1 MEEVKTKKIGL
12 DTDRLIIRTP
22 DENDAHDIFT
32 LMSDLEIAA
41 STGFRPMST
50 LSEAEGKIR
59 RDMNSGLMFCI
70 SEKGLLE
77 KVLGVFE
84 VTPHKINSV
93 SGEKCN
99 YEICYFLHKE
109 ARGKGYMTEVVTR
122 MKRYLFDE
130 RMADS
135 LTIAVLPRNDASR
148 RVALKS
154 GFTYEGLERKC
165 GMNYLDEVVD
175 LEYYTLDKEEYLN
188 PDKTVRKGK
197 QTIAS
202 KQKWIND
209 GGILYPI
216 PGYASL
222 LTSPGNGIFRIYEH
236 PQTKRL
242 GLEKIDDIFRFDFKI
257 YDLDCENIISKII
270 KTWTSDL
277 FRESNK
283 NLGVIF
289 NGIKGT
295 GKTIAAKLL
304 CNRIG
309 LPVIVI
315 SKLVDGMLEFIQ
327 SLHFEG
333 IILIDEAEKTFRE
346 EQEVLLKMIDGVYND
361 MRKLYI
367 LTTNKLSVDENL
379 LGRPGRIRYIKEF
392 SNLPAKSVN
401 DVIDDNLK
409 DISLKEEVLKVVDS
423 LEISTIDILKA
434 IIDECNIMGT
444 VPSDSTLNIPKA
456 KYRMQ
461 IISFDNLDLKSHQ
474 ELKDYIKE
482 HLVYNETVAGWLQ
495 KVIGTDES
503 KKKPKKNIGNRPKP
517 RVPFNR
523 WPWTKETTSN
533 SSIPKIPL
541 LPTSCRSVSST
552 CCWSPLI
559 TMHSF
564 SKKTAASKNKSS
576 LNTPRS
582 TSVRRPASPRSATS
596 KTLSRN
602 YRPSGSTSSSP
613 YPMSSTAKRTKRPRK
628 SSTTTPTY
636 PSCCSRRL
644 PAK

>member
-1 MEEVKTKKIGL
+1 MKEVKARKIEL
-12 DTDRLIIRTP
+12 ATVRLIIRTP
-22 DENDAHDIFT
+22 QERDVHDIFV

-41 STGFRPMST
+41 ITGFRPMNT

-59 RDMNSGLMFCI
+59 REMDGGLMFCI
-70 SEKGLLE
+70 LEKNLPE

-84 VTPHKINSV
+84 ITPHKTNTV

-109 ARGKGYMTEVVTR
+109 ARGKGYMTEVVKR

-154 GFTYEGLERKC
+154 GFTYEGLEKKC

-175 LEYYTLDKEEYLN
+175 LEYYTLYKEEYLN
-188 PDKTVRKGK
+188 PDEKIRKEK

-222 LTSPGNGIFRIYEH
+222 LTSPGNGIFRIYEN

-242 GLEKIDDIFRFDFKI
+242 GLEKIDDTFRFDFKI
-257 YDLDCENIISKII
+257 YDLDSEEIISKTII
-270 KTWTSDL
+270 TWSSDL

-289 NGIKGT
+289 NGLKGT

-315 SKLVDGMLEFIQ
+315 SKPVDGMLEFIQ
-327 SLHFEG
+327 SLHFES

-367 LTTNKLSVDENL
+367 LTTNKLSIDENL

-392 SNLPAKSVN
+392 SNLSAKAVN
-401 DVIDDNLK
+401 DVIDDNLN
-409 DISLKEEVLKVVDS
+409 DISLKDDVLKVVDS

-434 IIDECNIMGT
+434 IIDECNIMGS

-456 KYRMQ
+456 KYKIQ
-461 IISFDNLDLKSHQ
+461 IISFDNL
-474 ELKDYIKE
+474 ELKFHRELQDYIIN
-482 HLVYNETVAGWLQ
+482 HLAADESVINWLQ
-495 KVIGTDES
+495 KVIGTDEKG
-503 KKKPKKNIGNRPKP
+503 KKLKKNIDLIEEMYDCDVCIEWR
-517 RVPFNR
+517 
-523 WPWTKETTSN
+523 
-533 SSIPKIPL
+533 
-541 LPTSCRSVSST
+541 PTSTLSIYIGKHLGCGTVSSEPDRYGFFT
-552 CCWSPLI
+552 REDDWNNSTELCCLCNDIHIP
-559 TMHSF
+559 
-564 SKKTAASKNKSS
+564 S
-576 LNTPRS
+576 L
-582 TSVRRPASPRSATS
+582 
-596 KTLSRN
+596 
-602 YRPSGSTSSSP
+602 YRGN
-613 YPMSSTAKRTKRPRK
+613 
-628 SSTTTPTY
+628 
-636 PSCCSRRL
+636 L
-644 PAK
+644 

>member
-1 MEEVKTKKIGL
+1 MKEVKARKIEL
-12 DTDRLIIRTP
+12 ATVRLIIRTP
-22 DENDAHDIFT
+22 QERDVHDIFV

-41 STGFRPMST
+41 ITGFRPMNT

-59 RDMNSGLMFCI
+59 REMDGGLMFCI
-70 SEKGLLE
+70 LEKNLPE

-84 VTPHKINSV
+84 ITPHKTNTV

-109 ARGKGYMTEVVTR
+109 ARGKGYMTEVVKR

-154 GFTYEGLERKC
+154 GFTYEGLEKKC
-165 GMNYLDEVVD
+165 GMNFLDEVVD
-175 LEYYTLDKEEYLN
+175 LEYYTLYKEEYLN
-188 PDKTVRKGK
+188 PDEKIRKEK

-222 LTSPGNGIFRIYEH
+222 LTSPGNGIFRIYEQ

-242 GLEKIDDIFRFDFKI
+242 GLEKIDDTFRFDFKI
-257 YDLDCENIISKII
+257 YDLDCEDIMSKII

-295 GKTIAAKLL
+295 GKTIAAKQL

-315 SKLVDGMLEFIQ
+315 SKPVDGMLEFIQ
-327 SLHFEG
+327 SLHFES

-346 EQEVLLKMIDGVYND
+346 EQEVLLKMIDGVCND

-367 LTTNKLSVDENL
+367 LTTNKLSIDENL

-392 SNLPAKSVN
+392 SNLSAKAVN
-401 DVIDDNLK
+401 DVIDDNLN
-409 DISLKEEVLKVVDS
+409 DISLKDDVLKVVDS

-434 IIDECNIMGT
+434 IIDECNIMGS

-456 KYRMQ
+456 KYKIQ
-461 IISFDNLDLKSHQ
+461 IISFDNL
-474 ELKDYIKE
+474 ELKFHRELQDYIIN
-482 HLVYNETVAGWLQ
+482 HLAADESVINWLQ
-495 KVIGTDES
+495 KVIGTDGKG
-503 KKKPKKNIGNRPKP
+503 KKFKKNLDLIEEMYDC
-517 RVPFNR
+517 RVCIEWR
-523 WPWTKETTSN
+523 
-533 SSIPKIPL
+533 
-541 LPTSCRSVSST
+541 PTSTLGVYIGKHLGCGIVNSKPDGYGFFTREADWDNST
-552 CCWSPLI
+552 ELCCLCNDYNIP
-559 TMHSF
+559 
-564 SKKTAASKNKSS
+564 S
-576 LNTPRS
+576 L
-582 TSVRRPASPRSATS
+582 
-596 KTLSRN
+596 
-602 YRPSGSTSSSP
+602 YRGN
-613 YPMSSTAKRTKRPRK
+613 
-628 SSTTTPTY
+628 
-636 PSCCSRRL
+636 L
-644 PAK
+644 

>member
-1 MEEVKTKKIGL
+1 MEETARKTEFV
-12 DTDRLIIRTP
+12 TDRLIIRTP
-22 DENDAHDIFT
+22 EERDAHDIFA

-41 STGFRPMST
+41 STGFRPMNT

-59 RDMNSGLMFCI
+59 REMDSGLMYCI
-70 SEKGLLE
+70 SEKSHPE
-77 KVLGVFE
+77 RNIGVFE
-84 VTPHKINSV
+84 ITPHKTNTA

-99 YEICYFLHKE
+99 YEICYFLHKG
-109 ARGKGYMTEVVTR
+109 ARGKGYMTEVVER
-122 MKRYLFDE
+122 MKHYLFDE

-175 LEYYTLDKEEYLN
+175 LEYYTLYKEEYLN
-188 PDKTVRKGK
+188 PDEKIRKEK

-222 LTSPGNGIFRIYEH
+222 LTSPGNGIFRIYEQ

-242 GLEKIDDIFRFDFKI
+242 GLEKIDDTFRFDFKI
-257 YDLDCENIISKII
+257 YDLDCEDIMSKII

-295 GKTIAAKLL
+295 GKTIAAKQL

-315 SKLVDGMLEFIQ
+315 SKPVDGMLEFIQ
-327 SLHFEG
+327 SLHFES

-367 LTTNKLSVDENL
+367 LTTNKLSIDENL

-392 SNLPAKSVN
+392 SNLSAKAVN
-401 DVIDDNLK
+401 DVIDDNLN
-409 DISLKEEVLKVVDS
+409 DISLKDDVLKVVDS

-434 IIDECNIMGT
+434 IIDECNIMGS

-456 KYRMQ
+456 KYKIQ
-461 IISFDNLDLKSHQ
+461 IISFDNL
-474 ELKDYIKE
+474 ELKFHRELQDYIIN
-482 HLVYNETVAGWLQ
+482 HLAADESVINWLQ
-495 KVIGTDES
+495 KVIGTDGKD
-503 KKKPKKNIGNRPKP
+503 KKFKKNLDIIEEMYDC
-517 RVPFNR
+517 RVCIEWR
-523 WPWTKETTSN
+523 
-533 SSIPKIPL
+533 
-541 LPTSCRSVSST
+541 PTSTLGVYIGKHLGCGTVNSEPDRYGFFTREADWDNST
-552 CCWSPLI
+552 ELCCLCNDIHIP
-559 TMHSF
+559 
-564 SKKTAASKNKSS
+564 S
-576 LNTPRS
+576 L
-582 TSVRRPASPRSATS
+582 
-596 KTLSRN
+596 
-602 YRPSGSTSSSP
+602 YRGN
-613 YPMSSTAKRTKRPRK
+613 
-628 SSTTTPTY
+628 
-636 PSCCSRRL
+636 L
-644 PAK
+644 

>member
-1 MEEVKTKKIGL
+1 MKEAKAGKIEIV
-12 DTDRLIIRTP
+12 TDRLIIRTP
-22 DENDAHDIFT
+22 DESDTHDIFT

-41 STGFRPMST
+41 ITGFRPMNT

-59 RDMNSGLMFCI
+59 RDMDSGLMFCI
-70 SEKGLLE
+70 SEKNLPE
-77 KVLGVFE
+77 KVIGVFE
-84 VTPHKINSV
+84 ITPHKTNTA

-99 YEICYFLHKE
+99 YEICYFLHKG
-109 ARGKGYMTEVVTR
+109 ARGKGYMTEVVER
-122 MKRYLFDE
+122 MKHYLFDE

-175 LEYYTLDKEEYLN
+175 LEYYTIYKEEYLN
-188 PDKTVRKGK
+188 PDEKVHKEK

-222 LTSPGNGIFRIYEH
+222 LEAPGNGIFRIYEN

-242 GLEKIDDIFRFDFKI
+242 GLEKIDDTFRFDFKI
-257 YDLDCENIISKII
+257 YDLECEEIISKVI

-309 LPVIVI
+309 LPVIVV
-315 SKLVDGMLEFIQ
+315 SKPVDGMLEFIQ

-333 IILIDEAEKTFRE
+333 IILIDEAEKTFDE
-346 EQEVLLKMIDGVYND
+346 ERDILLKMIDGVYND
-361 MRKLYI
+361 MRKLYV
-367 LTTNKLSVDENL
+367 LTTNKLSIDENL

-392 SNLPAKSVN
+392 SNLSAKAVN
-401 DVIDDNLK
+401 DVIDDNLN
-409 DISLKEEVLKVVDS
+409 DISLKDEVLKVVDS

-434 IIDECNIMGT
+434 IIDECNIMDS

-456 KYRMQ
+456 KYKIQ
-461 IISFDNLDLKSHQ
+461 IISFDNL
-474 ELKDYIKE
+474 ELKFHRELQDYIIN
-482 HLVYNETVAGWLQ
+482 HLAVDESVINWLQ
-495 KVIGTDES
+495 KVIGTDEKG
-503 KKKPKKNIGNRPKP
+503 KKFKKNLDLIEEMYDC
-517 RVPFNR
+517 RVCIEWR
-523 WPWTKETTSN
+523 
-533 SSIPKIPL
+533 
-541 LPTSCRSVSST
+541 PTSTLGIYIGKHLDCGTVNSEPDRYGFFTREADWDNST
-552 CCWSPLI
+552 ELCCLCNDIHIP
-559 TMHSF
+559 
-564 SKKTAASKNKSS
+564 S
-576 LNTPRS
+576 L
-582 TSVRRPASPRSATS
+582 
-596 KTLSRN
+596 
-602 YRPSGSTSSSP
+602 YRGN
-613 YPMSSTAKRTKRPRK
+613 
-628 SSTTTPTY
+628 
-636 PSCCSRRL
+636 L
-644 PAK
+644 

>member
-1 MEEVKTKKIGL
+1 MKEVKARKIEL
-12 DTDRLIIRTP
+12 ATVRLIIRTP
-22 DENDAHDIFT
+22 QERDVHDIFV

-41 STGFRPMST
+41 ITGFRPMNT

-59 RDMNSGLMFCI
+59 REMDGGLMFCI
-70 SEKGLLE
+70 LEKNLPE

-84 VTPHKINSV
+84 VTPHKTNTV

-109 ARGKGYMTEVVTR
+109 ARGKGYMTEVVKR

-175 LEYYTLDKEEYLN
+175 LEYYTLYKEEYLN
-188 PDKTVRKGK
+188 PDEKVRKEK
-197 QTIAS
+197 LTIAS

-222 LTSPGNGIFRIYEH
+222 LTSPGNGIFRIYEQ

-242 GLEKIDDIFRFDFKI
+242 GLEKIDDTFRFDFKI
-257 YDLDCENIISKII
+257 YDLDCEDIMSKII

-315 SKLVDGMLEFIQ
+315 SKPVDGMLEFIQ
-327 SLHFEG
+327 SLHFESA
-333 IILIDEAEKTFRE
+333 ILIDEAEKTFRE

-367 LTTNKLSVDENL
+367 LTTNKLSIDENL

-392 SNLPAKSVN
+392 SNLSAKAVN
-401 DVIDDNLK
+401 DVIDDNLN
-409 DISLKEEVLKVVDS
+409 DISLKDDVLKVVDS

-434 IIDECNIMGT
+434 IIDECNIMGS

-456 KYRMQ
+456 KYKIQ
-461 IISFDNLDLKSHQ
+461 IISFDNL
-474 ELKDYIKE
+474 ELKFHRELQDYIIN
-482 HLVYNETVAGWLQ
+482 HLAADESVINWLQ
-495 KVIGTDES
+495 KVIGTDGKG
-503 KKKPKKNIGNRPKP
+503 KKFKKNLDLIEEMYDC
-517 RVPFNR
+517 RVCIEWR
-523 WPWTKETTSN
+523 
-533 SSIPKIPL
+533 
-541 LPTSCRSVSST
+541 PTSTLGVYIGKHLGCGIVNSKPDGYGFFTREADWDNST
-552 CCWSPLI
+552 ELCCLCNDYNIP
-559 TMHSF
+559 
-564 SKKTAASKNKSS
+564 S
-576 LNTPRS
+576 L
-582 TSVRRPASPRSATS
+582 
-596 KTLSRN
+596 
-602 YRPSGSTSSSP
+602 YRGN
-613 YPMSSTAKRTKRPRK
+613 
-628 SSTTTPTY
+628 
-636 PSCCSRRL
+636 L
-644 PAK
+644 

>member
-1 MEEVKTKKIGL
+1 MKEAKAGKIEIV
-12 DTDRLIIRTP
+12 TDRLIIRTP
-22 DENDAHDIFT
+22 GEKDVHDIFV
-32 LMSDLEIAA
+32 LMSDREIAA
-41 STGFRPMST
+41 ITGFRPMGT

-70 SEKGLLE
+70 SEEGLPE

-84 VTPHKINSV
+84 VTPHKTNTV

-109 ARGKGYMTEVVTR
+109 ARGKGYMTEVAER

-175 LEYYTLDKEEYLN
+175 LEYYTLYKEEYLN
-188 PDKTVRKGK
+188 PNEKVRKEK

-222 LTSPGNGIFRIYEH
+222 LTSPGNGIFRIYEQ

-242 GLEKIDDIFRFDFKI
+242 GLEKIDDTFRFDFKI
-257 YDLDCENIISKII
+257 YDLDCEDIMSKII

-295 GKTIAAKLL
+295 GKTIAAKQL

-315 SKLVDGMLEFIQ
+315 SKPVDGMLEFIQ
-327 SLHFEG
+327 SLHFES

-367 LTTNKLSVDENL
+367 LTTNKLSIDENL

-392 SNLPAKSVN
+392 SNLSAKAVN
-401 DVIDDNLK
+401 DVIDDNLN
-409 DISLKEEVLKVVDS
+409 DISLKDDVLKVVDS

-434 IIDECNIMGT
+434 IIDECNIMGS

-456 KYRMQ
+456 KYKIQ
-461 IISFDNLDLKSHQ
+461 IISFDNL
-474 ELKDYIKE
+474 ELKFHRELQDYIIN
-482 HLVYNETVAGWLQ
+482 HLAADESVINWLQ
-495 KVIGTDES
+495 KVIGTDGKD
-503 KKKPKKNIGNRPKP
+503 KKFKKNLDIIEEMYDC
-517 RVPFNR
+517 RVCIEWR
-523 WPWTKETTSN
+523 
-533 SSIPKIPL
+533 
-541 LPTSCRSVSST
+541 PTSTLGVYIGKHLGCGTVNSEPDRYGFFTREADWDNST
-552 CCWSPLI
+552 ELCCLCNDIHIP
-559 TMHSF
+559 
-564 SKKTAASKNKSS
+564 S
-576 LNTPRS
+576 L
-582 TSVRRPASPRSATS
+582 
-596 KTLSRN
+596 
-602 YRPSGSTSSSP
+602 YRGN
-613 YPMSSTAKRTKRPRK
+613 
-628 SSTTTPTY
+628 
-636 PSCCSRRL
+636 L
-644 PAK
+644 

>member
-1 MEEVKTKKIGL
+1 MKEVKARKIEL
-12 DTDRLIIRTP
+12 ATVRLIIRTP
-22 DENDAHDIFT
+22 QERDVHDIFV

-41 STGFRPMST
+41 ITGFRPMNT

-59 RDMNSGLMFCI
+59 REKEGGLMFCI
-70 SEKGLLE
+70 SEKNLPE

-84 VTPHKINSV
+84 ITPHKTNTV

-99 YEICYFLHKE
+99 YEICYFLHKK
-109 ARGKGYMTEVVTR
+109 ARGKGYMTEVVER
-122 MKRYLFDE
+122 MKCYLFDE

-148 RVALKS
+148 RVALKY

-175 LEYYTLDKEEYLN
+175 LEYYTLYKEEYLN
-188 PDKTVRKGK
+188 PDEKVRKEK
-197 QTIAS
+197 LTIAS

-257 YDLDCENIISKII
+257 YDLDCEEIMSRII

-289 NGIKGT
+289 NGLKGT

-315 SKLVDGMLEFIQ
+315 SKPVDGMLEFIQ
-327 SLHFEG
+327 SLHFES

-367 LTTNKLSVDENL
+367 LTTNKLSIDENL

-392 SNLPAKSVN
+392 SNLSAKAVN
-401 DVIDDNLK
+401 DVIDDNLN
-409 DISLKEEVLKVVDS
+409 DISLKDDVLKVVDS

-434 IIDECNIMGT
+434 IIDECNIMGS

-456 KYRMQ
+456 KYKIQ
-461 IISFDNLDLKSHQ
+461 IISFDNL
-474 ELKDYIKE
+474 ELKFHRELQDYIIN
-482 HLVYNETVAGWLQ
+482 HLAADESVINWLQ
-495 KVIGTDES
+495 KVIGTDGKG
-503 KKKPKKNIGNRPKP
+503 KKFKKNLDLIEEMYDCSVCIEWR
-517 RVPFNR
+517 
-523 WPWTKETTSN
+523 
-533 SSIPKIPL
+533 
-541 LPTSCRSVSST
+541 PTSTLGVYIGKHLGCGIVNSKPDGYGFFTREADWDNST
-552 CCWSPLI
+552 ELCCLCNDYNIP
-559 TMHSF
+559 
-564 SKKTAASKNKSS
+564 S
-576 LNTPRS
+576 L
-582 TSVRRPASPRSATS
+582 
-596 KTLSRN
+596 
-602 YRPSGSTSSSP
+602 YRGN
-613 YPMSSTAKRTKRPRK
+613 
-628 SSTTTPTY
+628 
-636 PSCCSRRL
+636 L
-644 PAK
+644 

>member
-1 MEEVKTKKIGL
+1 MVQKTEL
-12 DTDRLIIRTP
+12 TTARLLIRTP
-22 DENDAHDIFT
+22 DETEVKDIFA
-32 LMSDLEIAA
+32 LMSDEEVAA
-41 STGFRPMST
+41 STGFRPMT
-50 LSEAEGKIR
+50 TQSEAEGKIR
-59 RDMNSGLMFCI
+59 RGMASQLIFGIAEKERPARIVGMF
-70 SEKGLLE
+70 E
-77 KVLGVFE
+77 FAQ
-84 VTPHKINSV
+84 HKTDTV

-109 ARGKGYMTEVVTR
+109 ARGKGYMTEVMER

-135 LTIAVLPRNDASR
+135 LIIAVLPRNDASR
-148 RVALKS
+148 RVALKN
-154 GFTYEGLERKC
+154 GFIYEDLDRKC
-165 GMNYLDEVVD
+165 GTNYLDEVVD
-175 LEYYTLDKEEYLN
+175 LEYYTLYKEEYLN
-188 PDKTVRKGK
+188 PGERVRKEMHA
-197 QTIAS
+197 IAS

-222 LTSPGNGIFRIYEH
+222 LSSPGNGIFRIYEQ

-242 GLEKIDDIFRFDFKI
+242 GLEKIDDTFRFDFKI
-257 YDLDCENIISKII
+257 YDLECEDIMSKVI

-289 NGIKGT
+289 NGLKGT

-315 SKLVDGMLEFIQ
+315 SKPVDSMLEFIQ
-327 SLHFEG
+327 SLHFES

-367 LTTNKLSVDENL
+367 LTTNKLSIDENL

-392 SNLPAKSVN
+392 SNLSAKAVN

-409 DISLKEEVLKVVDS
+409 DASLKEEVLKVVDS

-434 IIDECNIMGT
+434 IIDECNIMGV

-456 KYRMQ
+456 KYKMQ
-461 IISFDNLDLKSHQ
+461 IISFDNLDLESHQ
-474 ELKDYIKE
+474 EVKDYIKG
-482 HLVYNETVAGWLQ
+482 HLTYNETVADWL
-495 KVIGTDES
+495 KRVIGTDES
-503 KKKPKKNIGNRPKP
+503 KKKLKKNMDLIDEMFDCN
-517 RVPFNR
+517 VDIE
-523 WPWTKETTSN
+523 WQAT
-533 SSIPKIPL
+533 SSIVTYIGKRIGHRIVVTEPDRYGFFTVETDWNNTEL
-541 LPTSCRSVSST
+541 
-552 CCWSPLI
+552 CCLCNEIDVP
-559 TMHSF
+559 
-564 SKKTAASKNKSS
+564 S
-576 LNTPRS
+576 L
-582 TSVRRPASPRSATS
+582 
-596 KTLSRN
+596 
-602 YRPSGSTSSSP
+602 YRGN
-613 YPMSSTAKRTKRPRK
+613 
-628 SSTTTPTY
+628 
-636 PSCCSRRL
+636 L
-644 PAK
+644 

>member
-1 MEEVKTKKIGL
+1 MKEVKARKIEL
-12 DTDRLIIRTP
+12 ATVRLIIRTP
-22 DENDAHDIFT
+22 QERDVHDIFV

-41 STGFRPMST
+41 ITGFRPMNT

-59 RDMNSGLMFCI
+59 REMDGGLMFCI
-70 SEKGLLE
+70 LEKNLPE

-84 VTPHKINSV
+84 ITPHKTNTV

-109 ARGKGYMTEVVTR
+109 ARGKGYMTEVVKR

-154 GFTYEGLERKC
+154 GFTYEGLEKKC

-175 LEYYTLDKEEYLN
+175 LEYYTLYKEEYLN
-188 PDKTVRKGK
+188 PDEKIRKEK

-222 LTSPGNGIFRIYEH
+222 LTSPGNGIFRIYEQ

-242 GLEKIDDIFRFDFKI
+242 GLEKIDDTFRFDFKI
-257 YDLDCENIISKII
+257 YDLDCEDIMSNII

-295 GKTIAAKLL
+295 GKTIAAKQL

-315 SKLVDGMLEFIQ
+315 SKPVDGMLEFIQ
-327 SLHFEG
+327 SLHFES

-367 LTTNKLSVDENL
+367 LTTNKLSIDENL

-392 SNLPAKSVN
+392 SNLSAKAVN
-401 DVIDDNLK
+401 DVIDDNLN
-409 DISLKEEVLKVVDS
+409 DISLKDDVLKVVDS

-434 IIDECNIMGT
+434 IIDECNIMVS

-456 KYRMQ
+456 KYKIQ
-461 IISFDNLDLKSHQ
+461 IISFDNL
-474 ELKDYIKE
+474 ELKFHRELQDYIIN
-482 HLVYNETVAGWLQ
+482 HLAADESVINWLQ
-495 KVIGTDES
+495 KVIGTDGKG
-503 KKKPKKNIGNRPKP
+503 KKFKKNLDLIEEMYDC
-517 RVPFNR
+517 RVCIEWR
-523 WPWTKETTSN
+523 
-533 SSIPKIPL
+533 
-541 LPTSCRSVSST
+541 PTSTLGVYIGKHLGCGIVNSKPDGYGFFTREADWDNST
-552 CCWSPLI
+552 ELCCLCNDYNIP
-559 TMHSF
+559 
-564 SKKTAASKNKSS
+564 S
-576 LNTPRS
+576 L
-582 TSVRRPASPRSATS
+582 
-596 KTLSRN
+596 
-602 YRPSGSTSSSP
+602 YRGN
-613 YPMSSTAKRTKRPRK
+613 
-628 SSTTTPTY
+628 
-636 PSCCSRRL
+636 L
-644 PAK
+644 

>member
-1 MEEVKTKKIGL
+1 MKEVKAGKIEIV
-12 DTDRLIIRTP
+12 TDRLIIRTP
-22 DENDAHDIFT
+22 EDKDVYDIFV
-32 LMSDLEIAA
+32 LMSDREIAS

-50 LSEAEGKIR
+50 ESEAEGKIR
-59 RDMNSGLMFCI
+59 REMDGGLMFCI
-70 SEKGLLE
+70 SERGFPE

-84 VTPHKINSV
+84 ITPHKTITV

-109 ARGKGYMTEVVTR
+109 ARGKGYMTEVAER

-135 LTIAVLPRNDASR
+135 LTIAVLPRNNASR

-175 LEYYTLDKEEYLN
+175 LEYYTLYKEEYLN
-188 PDKTVRKGK
+188 PNEKVRKEK

-222 LTSPGNGIFRIYEH
+222 LTSPGNGIFRIYEN

-242 GLEKIDDIFRFDFKI
+242 GLERIDETFRFDFKI
-257 YDLDCENIISKII
+257 YDLDSEEIILKII

-289 NGIKGT
+289 NGLKGT

-309 LPVIVI
+309 LPVIVV
-315 SKLVDGMLEFIQ
+315 SKLIDGMLEFIQ
-327 SLHFEG
+327 SLHFES

-367 LTTNKLSVDENL
+367 LTTNKLSIDENL

-392 SNLPAKSVN
+392 SNLSAKAVN
-401 DVIDDNLK
+401 DVINDNLK

-434 IIDECNIMGT
+434 IIDECNIMGA

-461 IISFDNLDLKSHQ
+461 IISFDSLDLKSHQ

-482 HLVYNETVAGWLQ
+482 HLNYNETVAGWLQ

-503 KKKPKKNIGNRPKP
+503 RKKPKKNMD
-517 RVPFNR
+517 
-523 WPWTKETTSN
+523 
-533 SSIPKIPL
+533 
-541 LPTSCRSVSST
+541 
-552 CCWSPLI
+552 LI
-559 TMHSF
+559 NEMFDCDVNIEWQAT
-564 SKKTAASKNKSS
+564 SS
-576 LNTPRS
+576 L
-582 TSVRRPASPRSATS
+582 ATYIGKRIGHRTVVS
-596 KTLSRN
+596 EPDRYGFFTVESDWDGTELWCLCNKIDIPSL
-602 YRPSGSTSSSP
+602 YRGN
-613 YPMSSTAKRTKRPRK
+613 
-628 SSTTTPTY
+628 
-636 PSCCSRRL
+636 L
-644 PAK
+644 

>member
-1 MEEVKTKKIGL
+1 MEETARKTEFV
-12 DTDRLIIRTP
+12 TDRLIIRTP
-22 DENDAHDIFT
+22 EERDAHDIFA

-41 STGFRPMST
+41 STGFRPMNT

-59 RDMNSGLMFCI
+59 REMDSGLMYCI
-70 SEKGLLE
+70 SEKSHPE
-77 KVLGVFE
+77 RNIGVFE
-84 VTPHKINSV
+84 ITPHKTNTA

-99 YEICYFLHKE
+99 YEICYFLHKG
-109 ARGKGYMTEVVTR
+109 ARGKGYMTEVVER
-122 MKRYLFDE
+122 MKHYLFDE

-175 LEYYTLDKEEYLN
+175 LEYYTIYKEEYLN
-188 PDKTVRKGK
+188 PDEKVHKEK

-222 LTSPGNGIFRIYEH
+222 LASPGNGIFRIYEN

-242 GLEKIDDIFRFDFKI
+242 GLEKIDDTFRFDFKI
-257 YDLDCENIISKII
+257 YDLECEEIISKVI

-309 LPVIVI
+309 LPVIVV
-315 SKLVDGMLEFIQ
+315 SKPVDGMLEFIQ

-333 IILIDEAEKTFRE
+333 IILIDEAEKTFDE
-346 EQEVLLKMIDGVYND
+346 ERDILLKMIDGVYND
-361 MRKLYI
+361 MRKLYV
-367 LTTNKLSVDENL
+367 LTTNKLSIDENL

-392 SNLPAKSVN
+392 SNLSAKAVN
-401 DVIDDNLK
+401 DVIDDNLN
-409 DISLKEEVLKVVDS
+409 DISLKDEILKVVDS
-423 LEISTIDILKA
+423 LEFSTIDILKT
-434 IIDECNIMGT
+434 IIDECNIMGS

-461 IISFDNLDLKSHQ
+461 IISFDNL
-474 ELKDYIKE
+474 ELKFHRELQDYIIN
-482 HLVYNETVAGWLQ
+482 HLAADESVINWLQ
-495 KVIGTDES
+495 KVIGTDGKG
-503 KKKPKKNIGNRPKP
+503 KKFKKNLDLIEEMYDC
-517 RVPFNR
+517 RVCIEWR
-523 WPWTKETTSN
+523 
-533 SSIPKIPL
+533 
-541 LPTSCRSVSST
+541 PTSTLGVYIGKHLGCGIVNSKPDGYGFFTREADWDNST
-552 CCWSPLI
+552 ELCCLCNDIHIP
-559 TMHSF
+559 
-564 SKKTAASKNKSS
+564 S
-576 LNTPRS
+576 L
-582 TSVRRPASPRSATS
+582 
-596 KTLSRN
+596 
-602 YRPSGSTSSSP
+602 YRGN
-613 YPMSSTAKRTKRPRK
+613 
-628 SSTTTPTY
+628 
-636 PSCCSRRL
+636 L
-644 PAK
+644 

>member
-1 MEEVKTKKIGL
+1 MKENAKKIEFA
-12 DTDRLIIRTP
+12 TDRLVVRTP
-22 DENDAHDIFT
+22 DEKDVHDIFT

-41 STGFRPMST
+41 STGFRPMNT

-59 RDMNSGLMFCI
+59 REMDGGRMFCI
-70 SEKGLLE
+70 SEKSLPE

-84 VTPHKINSV
+84 VTPHKTNTV

-109 ARGKGYMTEVVTR
+109 ARGKGYMTEVVKR

-154 GFTYEGLERKC
+154 GFTYEGLERKY

-175 LEYYTLDKEEYLN
+175 LEYYTLYKEEYLN
-188 PDKTVRKGK
+188 PDEKIRKEK

-222 LTSPGNGIFRIYEH
+222 LTSPGNGIFRIYEQ

-242 GLEKIDDIFRFDFKI
+242 GLEKIDDTFRFDFKI
-257 YDLDCENIISKII
+257 YDLDCEDIMSKII

-315 SKLVDGMLEFIQ
+315 SKPVDGMLEFIQ
-327 SLHFEG
+327 SLHFES

-367 LTTNKLSVDENL
+367 LTTNKLSIDENL

-392 SNLPAKSVN
+392 SNLSAEAVN
-401 DVIDDNLK
+401 NVIDDNLK
-409 DISLKEEVLKVVDS
+409 DASLKEDVLKVVDS

-434 IIDECNIMGT
+434 IIDECNIMGS

-461 IISFDNLDLKSHQ
+461 IISFDNL
-474 ELKDYIKE
+474 ELKFHRELQDYIIN
-482 HLVYNETVAGWLQ
+482 HLAADESVINWLQ
-495 KVIGTDES
+495 KVIGADGKG
-503 KKKPKKNIGNRPKP
+503 KKFKKNLDLIEEMYDC
-517 RVPFNR
+517 RVCIEWR
-523 WPWTKETTSN
+523 
-533 SSIPKIPL
+533 
-541 LPTSCRSVSST
+541 PTSTLGVYIGKHLGCGIVNSKPDGYGFFTREADWDNST
-552 CCWSPLI
+552 ELCCLCNDYNIP
-559 TMHSF
+559 
-564 SKKTAASKNKSS
+564 S
-576 LNTPRS
+576 L
-582 TSVRRPASPRSATS
+582 
-596 KTLSRN
+596 
-602 YRPSGSTSSSP
+602 YRGN
-613 YPMSSTAKRTKRPRK
+613 
-628 SSTTTPTY
+628 
-636 PSCCSRRL
+636 L
-644 PAK
+644 

>member
-1 MEEVKTKKIGL
+1 MKEVKVQKIEL
-12 DTDRLIIRTP
+12 ATDRLIIRSP
-22 DENDAHDIFT
+22 QERDVHDIFV
-32 LMSDLEIAA
+32 LMSDREIAA
-41 STGFRPMST
+41 ITGFRPMGT

-70 SEKGLLE
+70 SEEGLPE

-84 VTPHKINSV
+84 VTPHKTNTV

-109 ARGKGYMTEVVTR
+109 ARGKGYMTEVVER

-175 LEYYTLDKEEYLN
+175 LEYYTLYKEEYLN
-188 PDKTVRKGK
+188 PNEKIHKEK

-222 LTSPGNGIFRIYEH
+222 LTSPGNGIFRIYEN

-242 GLEKIDDIFRFDFKI
+242 GLEKIDDTFRFDFKI
-257 YDLDCENIISKII
+257 YDLDCEDIMSKII

-309 LPVIVI
+309 LPVIVV
-315 SKLVDGMLEFIQ
+315 SKPVDGMLEFIQ

-333 IILIDEAEKTFRE
+333 IILIDEAEKTFDE
-346 EQEVLLKMIDGVYND
+346 ERDILLKMIDGVYND
-361 MRKLYI
+361 MRKLYV
-367 LTTNKLSVDENL
+367 LTTNKLSIDENL

-392 SNLPAKSVN
+392 SNLSAKAVN
-401 DVIDDNLK
+401 DVIDDNLN
-409 DISLKEEVLKVVDS
+409 DISLKDEILKVVDS
-423 LEISTIDILKA
+423 LEISTIDILKT
-434 IIDECNIMGT
+434 IIDECNIMGS

-461 IISFDNLDLKSHQ
+461 IISFDNL
-474 ELKDYIKE
+474 ELKFHRELQDYIIN
-482 HLVYNETVAGWLQ
+482 HLAADESVINWLQ
-495 KVIGTDES
+495 KVIGTDGS
-503 KKKPKKNIGNRPKP
+503 DKKFKKNLDIIEEMYDC
-517 RVPFNR
+517 RVCIEWR
-523 WPWTKETTSN
+523 
-533 SSIPKIPL
+533 
-541 LPTSCRSVSST
+541 PTSTLGVYIGKHLGCGTVNSEPDRYGFFTREADWDNST
-552 CCWSPLI
+552 ELCCLCNDIHIP
-559 TMHSF
+559 
-564 SKKTAASKNKSS
+564 S
-576 LNTPRS
+576 L
-582 TSVRRPASPRSATS
+582 
-596 KTLSRN
+596 
-602 YRPSGSTSSSP
+602 YRGN
-613 YPMSSTAKRTKRPRK
+613 
-628 SSTTTPTY
+628 
-636 PSCCSRRL
+636 L
-644 PAK
+644 

>member
-1 MEEVKTKKIGL
+1 MKENAKKIEFA
-12 DTDRLIIRTP
+12 TDRLVVRTP
-22 DENDAHDIFT
+22 DEKDVHDIFT

-41 STGFRPMST
+41 STGFRPMNT

-59 RDMNSGLMFCI
+59 REMDGGRMFCI
-70 SEKGLLE
+70 SEKSLPE

-84 VTPHKINSV
+84 VTPHKTNTV

-109 ARGKGYMTEVVTR
+109 ARGKGYMTEVVKR

-154 GFTYEGLERKC
+154 GFTYEGLERKY

-175 LEYYTLDKEEYLN
+175 LEYYTLYKEEYLN
-188 PDKTVRKGK
+188 PDEKIRKEK

-222 LTSPGNGIFRIYEH
+222 LTSPGNGIFRIYEN

-242 GLEKIDDIFRFDFKI
+242 GLEKIDDTFRFDFKI
-257 YDLDCENIISKII
+257 YDLDCEDIMSKII

-315 SKLVDGMLEFIQ
+315 SKPVDGMLEFIQ
-327 SLHFEG
+327 SLHFES

-367 LTTNKLSVDENL
+367 LTTNKLSIDENL

-392 SNLPAKSVN
+392 SNLSAEAVN
-401 DVIDDNLK
+401 NVIDDNLK
-409 DISLKEEVLKVVDS
+409 DASLKEDVLKVVDS

-434 IIDECNIMGT
+434 IIDECNIMGS

-461 IISFDNLDLKSHQ
+461 IISFDNL
-474 ELKDYIKE
+474 ELKFHRELQDYIIN
-482 HLVYNETVAGWLQ
+482 HLAADESVINWLQ
-495 KVIGTDES
+495 KVIGADGKG
-503 KKKPKKNIGNRPKP
+503 KKFKKNLDLIEEMYDC
-517 RVPFNR
+517 RVCIEWR
-523 WPWTKETTSN
+523 
-533 SSIPKIPL
+533 
-541 LPTSCRSVSST
+541 PTSTLGVYIGKHLGCGIVNSKPDGYGFFTREADWDNST
-552 CCWSPLI
+552 ELCCLCNDYNIP
-559 TMHSF
+559 
-564 SKKTAASKNKSS
+564 S
-576 LNTPRS
+576 L
-582 TSVRRPASPRSATS
+582 
-596 KTLSRN
+596 
-602 YRPSGSTSSSP
+602 YRGN
-613 YPMSSTAKRTKRPRK
+613 
-628 SSTTTPTY
+628 
-636 PSCCSRRL
+636 L
-644 PAK
+644 

>member
-1 MEEVKTKKIGL
+1 MKEVKARKIEL
-12 DTDRLIIRTP
+12 ATVRLIIRTP
-22 DENDAHDIFT
+22 QERDVHDIFV

-41 STGFRPMST
+41 ITGFRPMNT

-59 RDMNSGLMFCI
+59 REMDGGLMFCI
-70 SEKGLLE
+70 LEKNLPE

-84 VTPHKINSV
+84 ITPHKTNTV

-109 ARGKGYMTEVVTR
+109 ARGKGYMTEVVKR

-154 GFTYEGLERKC
+154 GFTYEGLEKKC

-175 LEYYTLDKEEYLN
+175 LEYYTLYKEEYLN
-188 PDKTVRKGK
+188 PDEKIRKEK

-222 LTSPGNGIFRIYEH
+222 LTSPGNGIFRIYEQ

-242 GLEKIDDIFRFDFKI
+242 GLEKIDDTFRFDFKI
-257 YDLDCENIISKII
+257 YDLDCEDIMSKII

-295 GKTIAAKLL
+295 GKTIAAKQL

-315 SKLVDGMLEFIQ
+315 SKPVDGMLEFIQ
-327 SLHFEG
+327 SLHFES

-367 LTTNKLSVDENL
+367 LTTNKLSIDENL

-392 SNLPAKSVN
+392 SNLSAKAVN
-401 DVIDDNLK
+401 DVIDDNLN
-409 DISLKEEVLKVVDS
+409 DISLKDDVLKVVDS

-456 KYRMQ
+456 KYKIQ
-461 IISFDNLDLKSHQ
+461 IISFDNL
-474 ELKDYIKE
+474 ELKFHRELQDYIIN
-482 HLVYNETVAGWLQ
+482 HLAADESVINWLQ
-495 KVIGTDES
+495 KVIGTDGKG
-503 KKKPKKNIGNRPKP
+503 KKFKKNLDLIEEMYDCSVCIEWR
-517 RVPFNR
+517 
-523 WPWTKETTSN
+523 
-533 SSIPKIPL
+533 
-541 LPTSCRSVSST
+541 PTSTLGVYIGKHLGCGIVNSKPDGYGFFTREADWDNST
-552 CCWSPLI
+552 ELCCLCNDYNIP
-559 TMHSF
+559 
-564 SKKTAASKNKSS
+564 S
-576 LNTPRS
+576 L
-582 TSVRRPASPRSATS
+582 
-596 KTLSRN
+596 
-602 YRPSGSTSSSP
+602 YRGN
-613 YPMSSTAKRTKRPRK
+613 
-628 SSTTTPTY
+628 
-636 PSCCSRRL
+636 L
-644 PAK
+644 

>member
-1 MEEVKTKKIGL
+1 MEETARKTEFV
-12 DTDRLIIRTP
+12 TDRLIIRTP
-22 DENDAHDIFT
+22 EERDAHDIFA

-41 STGFRPMST
+41 STGFRPMNT

-59 RDMNSGLMFCI
+59 GEMDSGLMYCI
-70 SEKGLLE
+70 SEKSHPE
-77 KVLGVFE
+77 RNIGVFE
-84 VTPHKINSV
+84 ITPHKTNTA

-99 YEICYFLHKE
+99 YEICYFLHKG
-109 ARGKGYMTEVVTR
+109 ARGKGYMTEVVER
-122 MKRYLFDE
+122 MKHYLFDE

-175 LEYYTLDKEEYLN
+175 LEYYTLYKEEYLN
-188 PDKTVRKGK
+188 PNEKVRKEK

-222 LTSPGNGIFRIYEH
+222 LTSPGNGIFRIYEQ

-242 GLEKIDDIFRFDFKI
+242 GLEKIDDTFRFDFKI
-257 YDLDCENIISKII
+257 YDLDCEDIMSKII

-295 GKTIAAKLL
+295 GKTIAAKQL

-315 SKLVDGMLEFIQ
+315 SKPVDGMLEFIQ
-327 SLHFEG
+327 SLHFES

-367 LTTNKLSVDENL
+367 LTTNKLSIDENL

-392 SNLPAKSVN
+392 SNLSAKAVN
-401 DVIDDNLK
+401 DVIDDNLN
-409 DISLKEEVLKVVDS
+409 DISLKDDVLKVVDS

-434 IIDECNIMGT
+434 IIDECNIMGS

-456 KYRMQ
+456 KYKIQ
-461 IISFDNLDLKSHQ
+461 IISFDNL
-474 ELKDYIKE
+474 ELKFHRELQDYIIN
-482 HLVYNETVAGWLQ
+482 HLAADESVINWLQ
-495 KVIGTDES
+495 KVIGTDGKD
-503 KKKPKKNIGNRPKP
+503 KKFKKNLDIIEEMYDC
-517 RVPFNR
+517 RVCIEWR
-523 WPWTKETTSN
+523 
-533 SSIPKIPL
+533 
-541 LPTSCRSVSST
+541 PTSTLGVYIGKHLGCGTVNSEPDRYGFFTREADWDNST
-552 CCWSPLI
+552 ELCCLCNDIHIP
-559 TMHSF
+559 
-564 SKKTAASKNKSS
+564 S
-576 LNTPRS
+576 L
-582 TSVRRPASPRSATS
+582 
-596 KTLSRN
+596 
-602 YRPSGSTSSSP
+602 YRGN
-613 YPMSSTAKRTKRPRK
+613 
-628 SSTTTPTY
+628 
-636 PSCCSRRL
+636 L
-644 PAK
+644 

>member
-1 MEEVKTKKIGL
+1 MKEVKARKIEL
-12 DTDRLIIRTP
+12 ATVRLIIRTP
-22 DENDAHDIFT
+22 QERDVHDIFV

-41 STGFRPMST
+41 ITGFRPMNT

-59 RDMNSGLMFCI
+59 REMDGGGLMFCI
-70 SEKGLLE
+70 LEKNLPE

-84 VTPHKINSV
+84 ITPHKTNTV

-109 ARGKGYMTEVVTR
+109 ARGKGYMTEVVKR

-154 GFTYEGLERKC
+154 GFTYEGLEKKC

-175 LEYYTLDKEEYLN
+175 LEYYTLYKEEYLN
-188 PDKTVRKGK
+188 PDEKIRKEK

-222 LTSPGNGIFRIYEH
+222 LTSPGNGIFRIYEQ

-242 GLEKIDDIFRFDFKI
+242 GLEKIDDTFRFDFKI
-257 YDLDCENIISKII
+257 YDLDCEDIMSKII

-295 GKTIAAKLL
+295 GKTIAAKQL

-315 SKLVDGMLEFIQ
+315 SKPVDGMLEFIQ
-327 SLHFEG
+327 SLHFES

-367 LTTNKLSVDENL
+367 LTTNKLSIDENL

-392 SNLPAKSVN
+392 SNLSAKAVN
-401 DVIDDNLK
+401 DVIDDNLN
-409 DISLKEEVLKVVDS
+409 DISLKDDVLKVVDS

-434 IIDECNIMGT
+434 IIDECNIMGSI
-444 VPSDSTLNIPKA
+444 PSDSTLNIPKA
-456 KYRMQ
+456 KYKIQ
-461 IISFDNLDLKSHQ
+461 IISFDNL
-474 ELKDYIKE
+474 ELKFHRELQDYIIN
-482 HLVYNETVAGWLQ
+482 HLAADESVINWLQ
-495 KVIGTDES
+495 KVIGTDGKG
-503 KKKPKKNIGNRPKP
+503 KKFKKNLDLIEEMYDC
-517 RVPFNR
+517 RVCIEWR
-523 WPWTKETTSN
+523 
-533 SSIPKIPL
+533 
-541 LPTSCRSVSST
+541 PTSTLGVYIGKHLGCGIVNSKPDGYGFFTREADWDNST
-552 CCWSPLI
+552 ELCCLCNDYNIP
-559 TMHSF
+559 
-564 SKKTAASKNKSS
+564 S
-576 LNTPRS
+576 L
-582 TSVRRPASPRSATS
+582 
-596 KTLSRN
+596 
-602 YRPSGSTSSSP
+602 YRGN
-613 YPMSSTAKRTKRPRK
+613 
-628 SSTTTPTY
+628 
-636 PSCCSRRL
+636 L
-644 PAK
+644 

>member
-1 MEEVKTKKIGL
+1 MKEVKARKIEL
-12 DTDRLIIRTP
+12 ATVRLIIRTP
-22 DENDAHDIFT
+22 QERDVHDIFV

-41 STGFRPMST
+41 ITGFRPMNT

-59 RDMNSGLMFCI
+59 REMDGGLMFCI
-70 SEKGLLE
+70 LEKNLPE

-84 VTPHKINSV
+84 ITPHKTNTV

-109 ARGKGYMTEVVTR
+109 ARGKGYMTEVVKR

-154 GFTYEGLERKC
+154 GFTYEGLEKKC

-175 LEYYTLDKEEYLN
+175 LEYYTLYKEEYLN
-188 PDKTVRKGK
+188 PDEKIRKEK

-209 GGILYPI
+209 GGILYTI

-222 LTSPGNGIFRIYEH
+222 LTSPGNGIFRIYEQ

-242 GLEKIDDIFRFDFKI
+242 GLAKIDDTFRFDFKI
-257 YDLDCENIISKII
+257 YDLDCEDIMSNII

-295 GKTIAAKLL
+295 GKTIAAKQL

-315 SKLVDGMLEFIQ
+315 SKPVDGMLEFIQ
-327 SLHFEG
+327 SLHFES

-367 LTTNKLSVDENL
+367 LTTNKLSIDENL

-392 SNLPAKSVN
+392 SNLSAKAVN
-401 DVIDDNLK
+401 DVIDDNLN
-409 DISLKEEVLKVVDS
+409 DISLKDDVLKVVDS

-434 IIDECNIMGT
+434 IIDECNIMGS

-456 KYRMQ
+456 KYKIQ
-461 IISFDNLDLKSHQ
+461 IISFDNL
-474 ELKDYIKE
+474 ELKFHRELQDYIIN
-482 HLVYNETVAGWLQ
+482 HLAADESVINWLQ
-495 KVIGTDES
+495 KVIGTDGKG
-503 KKKPKKNIGNRPKP
+503 KKFKKNLDLIEEMYDC
-517 RVPFNR
+517 RVCIEWR
-523 WPWTKETTSN
+523 
-533 SSIPKIPL
+533 
-541 LPTSCRSVSST
+541 PTSTLGVYIGKHLGCGIVNSKPDGYGFFTREADWDNST
-552 CCWSPLI
+552 ELCCLCNDYNIP
-559 TMHSF
+559 
-564 SKKTAASKNKSS
+564 S
-576 LNTPRS
+576 L
-582 TSVRRPASPRSATS
+582 
-596 KTLSRN
+596 
-602 YRPSGSTSSSP
+602 YRGN
-613 YPMSSTAKRTKRPRK
+613 
-628 SSTTTPTY
+628 
-636 PSCCSRRL
+636 L
-644 PAK
+644 

>member
-1 MEEVKTKKIGL
+1 MKEAKTGKIEIE
-12 DTDRLIIRTP
+12 TDRLIIRTP
-22 DENDAHDIFT
+22 EDKDVHDIFV
-32 LMSDLEIAA
+32 LMSDREIAA
-41 STGFRPMST
+41 STGFRPMNT

-59 RDMNSGLMFCI
+59 REMDGGLMFCI
-70 SEKGLLE
+70 LEKNLPE

-84 VTPHKINSV
+84 ITPHKTNTV

-109 ARGKGYMTEVVTR
+109 ARGKGYMTEVVKR

-175 LEYYTLDKEEYLN
+175 LEYYTLYKEEYLN
-188 PDKTVRKGK
+188 PNEKIHKEK

-222 LTSPGNGIFRIYEH
+222 LTSPGNGIFRIYEN

-242 GLEKIDDIFRFDFKI
+242 GLEKIDDTFRFDFKI
-257 YDLDCENIISKII
+257 YDLDSEEIISKII
-270 KTWTSDL
+270 ITWSSDL

-289 NGIKGT
+289 NGLKGT

-315 SKLVDGMLEFIQ
+315 SKPVDGMLEFIQ
-327 SLHFEG
+327 SLHFES

-367 LTTNKLSVDENL
+367 LTTNKLSIDENL

-392 SNLPAKSVN
+392 SNLSAKAVN
-401 DVIDDNLK
+401 DVIDDNLN
-409 DISLKEEVLKVVDS
+409 DISLKDDVLKVVDS

-434 IIDECNIMGT
+434 IIDECNIMGS

-456 KYRMQ
+456 KYKIQ
-461 IISFDNLDLKSHQ
+461 IISFDNL
-474 ELKDYIKE
+474 ELKFHRELQDYIIN
-482 HLVYNETVAGWLQ
+482 HLAADESVINWLQ
-495 KVIGTDES
+495 KVIGTDEKG
-503 KKKPKKNIGNRPKP
+503 KKLKKNIDLIEEMYDCDVCIEWR
-517 RVPFNR
+517 
-523 WPWTKETTSN
+523 
-533 SSIPKIPL
+533 
-541 LPTSCRSVSST
+541 PTSTLSIYIGKHLGCGTVSSEPDRYGFFT
-552 CCWSPLI
+552 REDDWNNSTELCCLCNDIHIP
-559 TMHSF
+559 
-564 SKKTAASKNKSS
+564 S
-576 LNTPRS
+576 L
-582 TSVRRPASPRSATS
+582 
-596 KTLSRN
+596 
-602 YRPSGSTSSSP
+602 YRGN
-613 YPMSSTAKRTKRPRK
+613 
-628 SSTTTPTY
+628 
-636 PSCCSRRL
+636 L
-644 PAK
+644 

>member
-1 MEEVKTKKIGL
+1 MKEVKARKIEL
-12 DTDRLIIRTP
+12 ATVRLIIRTP
-22 DENDAHDIFT
+22 QERDVHDIFV

-41 STGFRPMST
+41 ITGFRPMNT

-59 RDMNSGLMFCI
+59 REMDGGLMFCI
-70 SEKGLLE
+70 LEKNLPE

-84 VTPHKINSV
+84 ITPHKTNTV

-109 ARGKGYMTEVVTR
+109 ARGKGYMTEVVKR

-154 GFTYEGLERKC
+154 GFTYEGLEKKC

-175 LEYYTLDKEEYLN
+175 LEYYTLYKEEYLN
-188 PDKTVRKGK
+188 PDEKIRKEK

-222 LTSPGNGIFRIYEH
+222 LISPGNGIFRIYEQ

-242 GLEKIDDIFRFDFKI
+242 GLEKIDDTFRFDFKI
-257 YDLDCENIISKII
+257 YDLDCEDIMSNII

-295 GKTIAAKLL
+295 GKTIAAKQL

-315 SKLVDGMLEFIQ
+315 SKPVDGMLEFIQ
-327 SLHFEG
+327 SLHFES

-367 LTTNKLSVDENL
+367 LTTNKLSIDENL

-392 SNLPAKSVN
+392 SNLSAKAVN
-401 DVIDDNLK
+401 DVIDDNLN
-409 DISLKEEVLKVVDS
+409 DISLKDDVLKVVDS

-434 IIDECNIMGT
+434 IIDECNIMGS

-456 KYRMQ
+456 KYKIQ
-461 IISFDNLDLKSHQ
+461 IISFDNL
-474 ELKDYIKE
+474 ELKFHRELQDYIIN
-482 HLVYNETVAGWLQ
+482 HLAADESVINWLQ
-495 KVIGTDES
+495 KVIGTDGKG
-503 KKKPKKNIGNRPKP
+503 KKFKKNLDLIEEMYDC
-517 RVPFNR
+517 RVCIEWR
-523 WPWTKETTSN
+523 
-533 SSIPKIPL
+533 
-541 LPTSCRSVSST
+541 PTSTLGVYIGKHLGCGIVNSKPDGYGFFTREADWDNST
-552 CCWSPLI
+552 ELCCLCNDYNIP
-559 TMHSF
+559 
-564 SKKTAASKNKSS
+564 S
-576 LNTPRS
+576 L
-582 TSVRRPASPRSATS
+582 
-596 KTLSRN
+596 
-602 YRPSGSTSSSP
+602 YRGN
-613 YPMSSTAKRTKRPRK
+613 
-628 SSTTTPTY
+628 
-636 PSCCSRRL
+636 L
-644 PAK
+644 

>member
-1 MEEVKTKKIGL
+1 MKEVKARKIEL
-12 DTDRLIIRTP
+12 ATVRLIIRTP
-22 DENDAHDIFT
+22 QERDVHDIFV
-32 LMSDLEIAA
+32 LMSDREIAA
-41 STGFRPMST
+41 ITGFRPMGT

-70 SEKGLLE
+70 SEEGLPE

-84 VTPHKINSV
+84 VTPHKTNTV

-109 ARGKGYMTEVVTR
+109 ARGKGYMTEVVER

-135 LTIAVLPRNDASR
+135 LTIAVLPRNDSSR

-175 LEYYTLDKEEYLN
+175 LEYYTLYKEEYLN
-188 PDKTVRKGK
+188 PNEKIHKEK

-222 LTSPGNGIFRIYEH
+222 LTSPGNGIFRIYEN

-242 GLEKIDDIFRFDFKI
+242 GLEKIDDTFRFDFKI
-257 YDLDCENIISKII
+257 YDLDCEGIMSKII

-295 GKTIAAKLL
+295 GKTIAAKQL

-315 SKLVDGMLEFIQ
+315 SKPVDGMLEFIQ
-327 SLHFEG
+327 SLHFES

-367 LTTNKLSVDENL
+367 LTTNKLSIEENL

-392 SNLPAKSVN
+392 SNLSAKAVN
-401 DVIDDNLK
+401 DVIDDNLN
-409 DISLKEEVLKVVDS
+409 DISLKDDVLKVVDS

-434 IIDECNIMGT
+434 IIDECNIMGS

-456 KYRMQ
+456 KYKIQ
-461 IISFDNLDLKSHQ
+461 IISFDNL
-474 ELKDYIKE
+474 ELKFHRELQDYIIN
-482 HLVYNETVAGWLQ
+482 HLAADESVINWLQ
-495 KVIGTDES
+495 KVIGADGKG
-503 KKKPKKNIGNRPKP
+503 KKFKKNLDLIEEMYDC
-517 RVPFNR
+517 RVCIEWR
-523 WPWTKETTSN
+523 
-533 SSIPKIPL
+533 
-541 LPTSCRSVSST
+541 PTSTLGVYIGKHLGCGIVNSKPDGYGFFTREADWDNST
-552 CCWSPLI
+552 ELCCLCNDYNIP
-559 TMHSF
+559 
-564 SKKTAASKNKSS
+564 S
-576 LNTPRS
+576 L
-582 TSVRRPASPRSATS
+582 
-596 KTLSRN
+596 
-602 YRPSGSTSSSP
+602 YRGN
-613 YPMSSTAKRTKRPRK
+613 
-628 SSTTTPTY
+628 
-636 PSCCSRRL
+636 L
-644 PAK
+644 

>member
-1 MEEVKTKKIGL
+1 MKEVKARKIEL
-12 DTDRLIIRTP
+12 ATVRLIIRTP
-22 DENDAHDIFT
+22 QERDVHDIFV

-41 STGFRPMST
+41 ITGFRPMNT

-59 RDMNSGLMFCI
+59 REMDGGLMFCI
-70 SEKGLLE
+70 LEKNLPE

-84 VTPHKINSV
+84 ITPHKTNTV

-109 ARGKGYMTEVVTR
+109 ARGKGYMTEVVKR

-154 GFTYEGLERKC
+154 GFTYEGLEKKC

-175 LEYYTLDKEEYLN
+175 LEYYTLYKEEYLN
-188 PDKTVRKGK
+188 PDEKIRKEK

-222 LTSPGNGIFRIYEH
+222 LTSPGNGIFRIYEQ
-236 PQTKRL
+236 PQTERL
-242 GLEKIDDIFRFDFKI
+242 GLEKIDDTFRFDFKI
-257 YDLDCENIISKII
+257 YDLDCEDIMSKII

-295 GKTIAAKLL
+295 GKTIAAKQL

-315 SKLVDGMLEFIQ
+315 SKPVDGMLEFIQ
-327 SLHFEG
+327 SLHFES

-367 LTTNKLSVDENL
+367 LTTNKLSIDENL

-392 SNLPAKSVN
+392 SNLSAKAVN
-401 DVIDDNLK
+401 DVIDDNLN
-409 DISLKEEVLKVVDS
+409 DISLKDDVLKVVDS

-434 IIDECNIMGT
+434 IIDECNIMGS

-456 KYRMQ
+456 KYKIQ
-461 IISFDNLDLKSHQ
+461 IISFDNL
-474 ELKDYIKE
+474 ELKFHRELQDYIIN
-482 HLVYNETVAGWLQ
+482 HLEADESVINWLQ
-495 KVIGTDES
+495 KVIGTDGKG
-503 KKKPKKNIGNRPKP
+503 KKFKKNLDLIEEMYDC
-517 RVPFNR
+517 RVCIEWR
-523 WPWTKETTSN
+523 
-533 SSIPKIPL
+533 
-541 LPTSCRSVSST
+541 PTSTLGVYIGKHLGCGIVNSKPDGYGFFTREADWDNST
-552 CCWSPLI
+552 ELCCLCNEIDIP
-559 TMHSF
+559 
-564 SKKTAASKNKSS
+564 S
-576 LNTPRS
+576 L
-582 TSVRRPASPRSATS
+582 
-596 KTLSRN
+596 
-602 YRPSGSTSSSP
+602 YRGN
-613 YPMSSTAKRTKRPRK
+613 
-628 SSTTTPTY
+628 
-636 PSCCSRRL
+636 L
-644 PAK
+644 

>member
-1 MEEVKTKKIGL
+1 MKEAKTGKIEIE
-12 DTDRLIIRTP
+12 TDRLIIRTP
-22 DENDAHDIFT
+22 EDKDVHDIFV
-32 LMSDLEIAA
+32 LMSDREIAA
-41 STGFRPMST
+41 STGFRPMNT

-59 RDMNSGLMFCI
+59 REMDGGLMFCI
-70 SEKGLLE
+70 SEKNLPE

-84 VTPHKINSV
+84 ITPHKTNTV
-93 SGEKCN
+93 SGENCN

-109 ARGKGYMTEVVTR
+109 FRGKGYMTEVAER

-154 GFTYEGLERKC
+154 GFTYEGLEKKC

-175 LEYYTLDKEEYLN
+175 LEYYTLYKEEYLN
-188 PDKTVRKGK
+188 PDEKVRKEK

-216 PGYASL
+216 PGYALL
-222 LTSPGNGIFRIYEH
+222 LTSPGNGIFRIYEN

-242 GLEKIDDIFRFDFKI
+242 GLEKIDDTFRFDFKI
-257 YDLDCENIISKII
+257 YDLDCEDVMSKII

-295 GKTIAAKLL
+295 GKTIAAKQL

-315 SKLVDGMLEFIQ
+315 SKPVDGMLEFIQ
-327 SLHFEG
+327 SLHFES

-367 LTTNKLSVDENL
+367 LTTNKLSIDENL

-392 SNLPAKSVN
+392 SNLSAKAVN
-401 DVIDDNLK
+401 DVIDDNLN
-409 DISLKEEVLKVVDS
+409 DISLKDDVLKVVDS

-434 IIDECNIMGT
+434 IIDECNIMGS

-456 KYRMQ
+456 KYKIQ
-461 IISFDNLDLKSHQ
+461 IISFDNL
-474 ELKDYIKE
+474 ELKFHRELQDYIIN
-482 HLVYNETVAGWLQ
+482 HLAADESVINWLQ
-495 KVIGTDES
+495 KVIGTDGKG
-503 KKKPKKNIGNRPKP
+503 KKFKKNLDLIEEMYDC
-517 RVPFNR
+517 RVCIEWR
-523 WPWTKETTSN
+523 
-533 SSIPKIPL
+533 
-541 LPTSCRSVSST
+541 PTSTLGVYIGKHLGCGIVNSKPDGYGFFTREADWDNST
-552 CCWSPLI
+552 ELCCLCNDYNIP
-559 TMHSF
+559 
-564 SKKTAASKNKSS
+564 S
-576 LNTPRS
+576 L
-582 TSVRRPASPRSATS
+582 
-596 KTLSRN
+596 
-602 YRPSGSTSSSP
+602 YRGN
-613 YPMSSTAKRTKRPRK
+613 
-628 SSTTTPTY
+628 
-636 PSCCSRRL
+636 L
-644 PAK
+644 

>member
-1 MEEVKTKKIGL
+1 MKEVKARKIEL
-12 DTDRLIIRTP
+12 ATVRLIIRTP
-22 DENDAHDIFT
+22 QERDVHDIFV

-41 STGFRPMST
+41 ITGFRPMNT

-59 RDMNSGLMFCI
+59 REMDGGLMFCI
-70 SEKGLLE
+70 LEKNLPE

-84 VTPHKINSV
+84 ITPHKTNTV

-109 ARGKGYMTEVVTR
+109 ARGKGYMTEVVKR

-154 GFTYEGLERKC
+154 GFTYEGLEKKC

-175 LEYYTLDKEEYLN
+175 LEYYTLYKEEYLN
-188 PDKTVRKGK
+188 PDEKIRKEK

-222 LTSPGNGIFRIYEH
+222 LTSPGNGIFRIYEQ

-242 GLEKIDDIFRFDFKI
+242 GLEKIDDTFRFDFKI
-257 YDLDCENIISKII
+257 YDLDCEDIMSRII

-295 GKTIAAKLL
+295 GKTIAAKQL

-315 SKLVDGMLEFIQ
+315 SKPVDGMLEFIQ
-327 SLHFEG
+327 SLHFES

-367 LTTNKLSVDENL
+367 LTTNKLSIDENL

-392 SNLPAKSVN
+392 SNLSAKAVN
-401 DVIDDNLK
+401 DVIDDNLN
-409 DISLKEEVLKVVDS
+409 DISLKDDVLKVVDS

-434 IIDECNIMGT
+434 IIDECNIMGS

-456 KYRMQ
+456 KYKIQ
-461 IISFDNLDLKSHQ
+461 IISFDNL
-474 ELKDYIKE
+474 ELKFHRELQDYIIN
-482 HLVYNETVAGWLQ
+482 HLAADESVINWLQ
-495 KVIGTDES
+495 KVIGTDGKG
-503 KKKPKKNIGNRPKP
+503 KKFKKNLDLIEEMYDC
-517 RVPFNR
+517 RVCIEWR
-523 WPWTKETTSN
+523 
-533 SSIPKIPL
+533 
-541 LPTSCRSVSST
+541 PTSTLGVYIGKHLGCGIVNSKPDGYGFFTREADWDNST
-552 CCWSPLI
+552 ELCCLCNDYNIP
-559 TMHSF
+559 
-564 SKKTAASKNKSS
+564 S
-576 LNTPRS
+576 L
-582 TSVRRPASPRSATS
+582 
-596 KTLSRN
+596 
-602 YRPSGSTSSSP
+602 YRGN
-613 YPMSSTAKRTKRPRK
+613 
-628 SSTTTPTY
+628 
-636 PSCCSRRL
+636 L
-644 PAK
+644 

>member
-1 MEEVKTKKIGL
+1 MEETARKTEFV
-12 DTDRLIIRTP
+12 TDRLIIRTP
-22 DENDAHDIFT
+22 EERDAHDIFA

-41 STGFRPMST
+41 STGFRPMNT

-59 RDMNSGLMFCI
+59 GEMDSGLMYCI
-70 SEKGLLE
+70 SEKSHPE
-77 KVLGVFE
+77 RNIGVFE
-84 VTPHKINSV
+84 ITPHKTNTA

-99 YEICYFLHKE
+99 YEICYFLHKG
-109 ARGKGYMTEVVTR
+109 ARGKGYMTEVVER
-122 MKRYLFDE
+122 MKHYLFDE

-154 GFTYEGLERKC
+154 GFTYEGLERTC

-175 LEYYTLDKEEYLN
+175 LEYYTIYKEEYLN
-188 PDKTVRKGK
+188 PDEKVHKEK

-222 LTSPGNGIFRIYEH
+222 LASPGNGIFRIYEN

-242 GLEKIDDIFRFDFKI
+242 GLEKIDDTFRFDFKI
-257 YDLDCENIISKII
+257 YDLECEEIISKVI

-309 LPVIVI
+309 LPVIVV
-315 SKLVDGMLEFIQ
+315 SKPVDGMLEFIQ

-333 IILIDEAEKTFRE
+333 IILIDEAEKTFDE
-346 EQEVLLKMIDGVYND
+346 ERDILLKMIDGVYND
-361 MRKLYI
+361 MRKLYV
-367 LTTNKLSVDENL
+367 LTTNKLSIDENL

-392 SNLPAKSVN
+392 SNLSAKAVN
-401 DVIDDNLK
+401 DVIDDNLN
-409 DISLKEEVLKVVDS
+409 DISLKDEILKVVDS
-423 LEISTIDILKA
+423 LEFSTIDILKT
-434 IIDECNIMGT
+434 IIDECNIMGS

-461 IISFDNLDLKSHQ
+461 IISFDNL
-474 ELKDYIKE
+474 ELKFHRELQDYIIN
-482 HLVYNETVAGWLQ
+482 HLAADESVINWLQ
-495 KVIGTDES
+495 KVIGTDGKD
-503 KKKPKKNIGNRPKP
+503 KKFKKNLDIIEEMYDC
-517 RVPFNR
+517 RVCIEWR
-523 WPWTKETTSN
+523 
-533 SSIPKIPL
+533 
-541 LPTSCRSVSST
+541 PTSTLGVYIGKHLGCGTVNSEPDRYGFFTREADWDNST
-552 CCWSPLI
+552 ELCCLCNDIHIP
-559 TMHSF
+559 
-564 SKKTAASKNKSS
+564 S
-576 LNTPRS
+576 L
-582 TSVRRPASPRSATS
+582 
-596 KTLSRN
+596 
-602 YRPSGSTSSSP
+602 YRGN
-613 YPMSSTAKRTKRPRK
+613 
-628 SSTTTPTY
+628 
-636 PSCCSRRL
+636 L
-644 PAK
+644 